1 MRGGLELARKVGN
14 RFWEREL
21 LGFGYASFSLGD
33 WDEVL
38 ARQAQLPVEDR
49 SRARR
54 AFVVLLTSIV
64 PVKVNRGDVDDADDD
79 VRLVAELMSPDDQQE
94 RAQHSFAEATVLL
107 AKGDAVG
114 ALAAAEA
121 ALATREANGIGLD
134 AVKEAFVVA
143 VDAALRV
150 GDVSKAENLLAI
162 VEGLPAGRLPQF
174 LRAHASRFR
183 CPPRL
188 PARRGSVQG
197 RGRAIPRARRALLPG
212 GNGARVE

>member
-1 MRGGLELARKVGN
+1 M
-14 RFWEREL
+14 
-21 LGFGYASFSLGD
+21 
-33 WDEVL
+33 
-38 ARQAQLPVEDR
+38 
-49 SRARR
+49 
-54 AFVVLLTSIV
+54 LLTSIV

-174 LRAHASRFR
+174 LRAHASRFTA
-183 CPPRL
+183 RL
-188 PARRGSVQG
+188 GS
-197 RGRAIPRARRALLPG
+197 PRAEDLFKGAAALFRELGVPFYLAVTELELSEWLVAQGQREQSEPLLAEAREIFERLEAKPWLERLEAAVRA
-212 GNGARVE
+212 GARNEVSA